1 MRNAC
6 AKLNLER
13 QSNNE
18 KNMKIQNVEI
28 RKTIVKQIENSVFHT
43 LNWSTSKR
51 KRVRNI
57 IKNQPLNYSTNLQTS
72 VKKKQ

>member
-6 AKLNLER
+6 AKLNLEK

-28 RKTIVKQIENSVFHT
+28 RKTIVKQIENCVFSHIELVDLKT
-43 LNWSTSKR
+43 
-51 KRVRNI
+51 
-57 IKNQPLNYSTNLQTS
+57 
-72 VKKKQ
+72 